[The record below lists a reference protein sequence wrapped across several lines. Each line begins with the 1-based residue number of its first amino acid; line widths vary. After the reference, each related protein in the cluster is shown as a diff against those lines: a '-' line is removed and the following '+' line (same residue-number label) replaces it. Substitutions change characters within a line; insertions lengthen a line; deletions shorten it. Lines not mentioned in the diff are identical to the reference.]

1 MRHFPGAPH
10 GARIIGIGLAQVK
23 TGFGLNH
30 CFLKAILHRPESRV
44 GAVSALILAST
55 SVYRRELLA
64 RLGLPFEVLAPGVPE
79 AHVPG
84 ESPADRALRL
94 ALEKAGA
101 VGRAH
106 PEAVVI
112 GADQVAACAG
122 QLLEKPGDATRC
134 REQLAT
140 LSGRT
145 ALFYTACAVRGSSG
159 TLHLEHLDTTTVVFR
174 KLSAGE
180 IERYVARERPFD
192 CAGGFRAEA
201 LGISLFE
208 CIESRDPTALI
219 GLPLIWLAAA
229 LRDAGFLL
237 P

>member
-1 MRHFPGAPH
+1 
-10 GARIIGIGLAQVK
+10 
-23 TGFGLNH
+23 
-30 CFLKAILHRPESRV
+30 
-44 GAVSALILAST
+44 VSALILAST
-55 SVYRRELLA
+55 SVYRRELLG
-64 RLGLPFEVLAPGVPE
+64 RLGLPFEALAPGVSE
-79 AHVPG
+79 AHHAG

-101 VGRAH
+101 VARTH
-106 PEAVVI
+106 PQAVVI
-112 GADQVAACAG
+112 GADQVAACAD
-122 QLLEKPGDATRC
+122 QLLEKPGDAARC
-134 REQLAT
+134 REQLAI

-145 ALFYTACAVRGSSG
+145 ALFYTACAVLGSGG
-159 TLHLEHLDTTTVVFR
+159 TVHLAHIDTTTVVFR
-174 KLSAGE
+174 SLTAEE

-229 LRDAGFLL
+229 LRDVGFHV

>member
-1 MRHFPGAPH
+1 LFHEGDS
-10 GARIIGIGLAQVK
+10 
-23 TGFGLNH
+23 H
-30 CFLKAILHRPESRV
+30 CPESQL
-44 GAVSALILAST
+44 AVLILAST
-55 SVYRRELLA
+55 SLFRRELLA
-64 RLGLPFEVLAPGVPE
+64 RLGLPFEFLAPGVNE
-79 AHVPG
+79 AHVAG

-101 VGRAH
+101 VARVH
-106 PEAVVI
+106 PQAIVI

-122 QLLEKPGDATRC
+122 ELLDKPGDAARSC
-134 REQLAT
+134 AQLAA

-145 ALFYTACAVRGSSG
+145 ALFYTACAVLGRSGSV
-159 TLHLEHLDTTTVVFR
+159 HLAHVDTTTVAFR
-174 KLSAGE
+174 ELSGE
-180 IERYVARERPFD
+180 EIARYVVRERPFD

-229 LRDAGFLL
+229 LRGAGFLL